1 MVKRMLVTTDGSPS
15 SFLALPLA
23 SELARAMHSEVVL
36 LYVVQPDVVQPSQ
49 LESEREHTS
58 PGAEDLGLRELRAAG
73 QRALAEAVNLLGL
86 EGVTELLLEARNF
99 DVATTITQTAEEHGT
114 DLIVMA
120 PHGSSG
126 LGHVTPGR
134 IAERVLS
141 RASVPVLLVKQSRQE
156 IGAGGVQT

>member
-1 MVKRMLVTTDGSPS
+1 MVKRILVTTDGSPS
-15 SFLALPLA
+15 SFQALPLV

-36 LYVVQPDVVQPSQ
+36 LYVVQPAA
-49 LESEREHTS
+49 LESEDENTS
-58 PGAEDLGLRELRAAG
+58 PGAEDQRLHELHEAG
-73 QRALAEAVNLLGL
+73 QQALAEAVNLLGL

-99 DVATTITQTAEEHGT
+99 DVATTITQIAEEQGA

-141 RASVPVLLVKQSRQE
+141 RACMPVLLVKQSRQE
-156 IGAGGVQT
+156 VGAGDVQA